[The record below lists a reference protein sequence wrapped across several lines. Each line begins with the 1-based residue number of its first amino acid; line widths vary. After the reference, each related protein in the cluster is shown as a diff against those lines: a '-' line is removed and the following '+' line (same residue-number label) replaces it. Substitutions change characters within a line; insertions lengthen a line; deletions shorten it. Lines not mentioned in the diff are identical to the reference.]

1 MAGENKR
8 ETTRKWESGFLS
20 RLFVRENFQLLVNKR
35 PGGLQYICSIYVF
48 IQLSRGKHKAESVFR
63 LRPRSEEPIT

>member
-8 ETTRKWESGFLS
+8 EATLKWESGFLS

-35 PGGLQYICSIYVF
+35 PGGLQYIEYVRSMC
-48 IQLSRGKHKAESVFR
+48 LYNSV
-63 LRPRSEEPIT
+63 EENTR